1 MTNDIIEHKPILAK
15 IQLQN
20 SLGLSSWYEVI
31 CWEDNVW
38 KRFDSNEKYFTN
50 GEQIVEWNYCEDCLS
65 YSKEPI
71 AYYEG
76 VEFSRYTIS
85 WGDYSYPENTPLYF
99 KKEKQRNLKIISS
112 GSLQ

>member
-38 KRFDSNEKYFTN
+38 KRFDSSEKYFTN
-50 GEQIVEWNYCEDCLS
+50 GE
-65 YSKEPI
+65 
-71 AYYEG
+71 
-76 VEFSRYTIS
+76 
-85 WGDYSYPENTPLYF
+85 
-99 KKEKQRNLKIISS
+99 
-112 GSLQ
+112 